1 MMESIPNRPGTGARP
16 ANDLWRRLLD
26 PAYPLRREDL
36 IWALDDMKR
45 KMAEGA
51 PEWTGLDRP
60 RLLARFA
67 SYAEL
72 AMYLLR
78 RPSLCGEDAEH
89 LRALLKSALP

>member
-1 MMESIPNRPGTGARP
+1 MESIPNPPESGARYES
-16 ANDLWRRLLD
+16 DLWRRLLD

-36 IWALDDMKR
+36 IRALDDMKR

-60 RLLARFA
+60 RLLACFA

-72 AMYLLR
+72 AMQLLR
-78 RPSLCGEDAEH
+78 RPSLCGEDSEH
-89 LRALLKSALP
+89 LRTLLRNALP

>member
-1 MMESIPNRPGTGARP
+1 MNSIPNRPGARP
-16 ANDLWRRLLD
+16 ANDRWRRLLD

-45 KMAEGA
+45 KIADGA

-60 RLLARFA
+60 ALLARFA
-67 SYAEL
+67 SFAEL

-89 LRALLKSALP
+89 LRALLKDALSS